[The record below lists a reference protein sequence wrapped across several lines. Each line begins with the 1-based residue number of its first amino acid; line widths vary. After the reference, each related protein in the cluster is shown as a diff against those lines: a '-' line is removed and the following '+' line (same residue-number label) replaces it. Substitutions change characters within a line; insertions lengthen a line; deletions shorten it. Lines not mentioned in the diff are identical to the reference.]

1 MDCRNWVV
9 KSSKEDTTAGLVN
22 FASGDT
28 VKFWWFDGRRYED
41 NTEEVP
47 VELWTAETISNKF
60 KVASVDLKYDE
71 MGSVLSFVPGAAA
84 TVALAILTSF

>member
-9 KSSKEDTTAGLVN
+9 KASKEDEAGLIN
-22 FASGDT
+22 FSSGDT
-28 VKFWWFDGRRYED
+28 VKFWWFDGRRYKD
-41 NTEEVP
+41 NTADAPEEY
-47 VELWTAETISNKF
+47 WTEETIANKF
-60 KVASVDLKYDE
+60 KVQSVDLKYDA